1 MISKRYII
9 KEINYVID
17 SPVLFFLRLKNT
29 SASAQRIT
37 ERCQIGLDRNK
48 IIETRIFSSPQF
60 RVPLGQR
67 TQWKEPNGKNPM
79 ERTQWKVLLSMAT
92 ATVRPID
99 KASFLLPPSSCFF
112 THPQGPQF
120 DQALQH
126 IHLHLHN
133 NFLQYHT
140 PPETSII

>member
-1 MISKRYII
+1 MISKRSII

-48 IIETRIFSSPQF
+48 IIGT
-60 RVPLGQR
+60 VPLGQR

-79 ERTQWKVLLSMAT
+79 DRTQWKVLLSMAT

-99 KASFLLPPSSCFF
+99 KASFLLPPSSCF
-112 THPQGPQF
+112 HSSSRSSIRSSL
-120 DQALQH
+120 LQH